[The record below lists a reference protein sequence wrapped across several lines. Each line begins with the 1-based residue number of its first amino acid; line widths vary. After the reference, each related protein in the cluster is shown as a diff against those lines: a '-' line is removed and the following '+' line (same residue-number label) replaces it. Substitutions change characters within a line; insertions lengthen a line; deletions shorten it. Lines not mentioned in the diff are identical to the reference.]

1 MNYTRRLLKYLLVY
15 KGRLILAAVCGG
27 LMTGCTLLMAQFTN
41 WFLAACGDK
50 PVTDNIVVK
59 YGIEHGWFAASQA
72 KMALVWSVAIL
83 FVLIYIPKGL
93 FAYFN
98 GYLIAS
104 ATSRVGTDLR
114 ADIFAHVQR
123 LPLRFFH
130 SSRVGDIMSRM
141 SNDVFLIQNSST
153 IVVQAIEGPITIIGG
168 LGRMFWINWKLTTLT
183 AFFVPLMAIAIDR
196 LTKKIRPLT
205 TITQQSLADVNASVE
220 ESITGMRIIKAF
232 GTEKQE
238 IKRFNAVNLRNL
250 VAALRFWRRNML
262 VVPAVEVMGGLA
274 TALMMSLGGLMVVR
288 GSITFPRLGEFIL
301 LAFIVAGAAKQIGRL
316 SVTYQQ
322 TIAAGARIFEVIDT
336 PPEVIC
342 DLDKVELKDVKGLVE
357 FRDVSFEYNEGE
369 KVLNR
374 ISFTINPGE
383 VVAIVGPSG
392 AGKSTVADL
401 IPRFYDVTEG
411 QILVE
416 GHDVRDIKLS
426 SLREQTAMVPQQII
440 LFGGS
445 IAENIAYGRSGASI
459 EEIIEVAK
467 AANAHDFIM
476 ECPNGYDTVL
486 GERGTGLSGG
496 QQQRISIARALLKN
510 PRILI
515 LDEATSSL
523 DAASEQIVQDALER
537 LMKNRSTLVIAHRL
551 STVKN
556 ADRILVL
563 DQGRILEAGEFDQLV
578 KSGGVFSQ
586 LYNTQ
591 FRSQEETDVGA
602 GSS

>member
-1 MNYTRRLLKYLLVY
+1 MSYTRRLLQYLMVY

-27 LMTGCTLLMAQFTN
+27 FMTGCTLLMAQFTN

-50 PVTDNIVVK
+50 PVTDNILVK
-59 YGIEHGWFAASQA
+59 IGIAHGWFTASQA
-72 KMALVWSVAIL
+72 NMALVWSVAIL
-83 FVLIYIPKGL
+83 FVLLYFPKGL

-104 ATSRVGTDLR
+104 ATNRVGTDLR
-114 ADIFAHVQR
+114 ADIFAHIQR

-141 SNDVFLIQNSST
+141 SNDVFLIQNSSS
-153 IVVQAIEGPITIIGG
+153 IVVLAIEGPITIVGG
-168 LGRMFWINWKLTTLT
+168 LGRMFWISWKLTALT

-205 TITQQSLADVNASVE
+205 TITQQSLADVNAAVE

-238 IKRFNAVNLRNL
+238 VKRFNAVNMRNL
-250 VAALRFWRRNML
+250 VAALRFWRRNLL
-262 VVPAVEVMGGLA
+262 VAPAVEVMGGFA

-301 LAFIVAGAAKQIGRL
+301 LAFIVAGAAKHIGRL

-322 TIAAGARIFEVIDT
+322 TVAAGARIFEVIDT
-336 PPEVIC
+336 PPEVVC
-342 DLDKVELKDVKGLVE
+342 GQNDVELEDVKGLIE
-357 FRDVSFEYNEGE
+357 FRDVSFEYNKGE
-369 KVLNR
+369 TVLDR

-401 IPRFYDVTEG
+401 IPRFYDVTNG
-411 QILVE
+411 RILVE
-416 GHDVRDIKLS
+416 GHDIRDIKLS

-440 LFGGS
+440 LFGGT
-445 IAENIAYGRSGASI
+445 IAENIAYGRPGASI
-459 EEIIEVAK
+459 DEIIEVAK
-467 AANAHDFIM
+467 AANAHDFIV
-476 ECPNGYDTVL
+476 ECPHGYDTIL

-523 DAASEQIVQDALER
+523 DAASEQVVQDALER

-563 DQGRILEAGEFDQLV
+563 DQGRILEAGGFDHLV

-591 FRSQEETDVGA
+591 FRSQEATDVGA
-602 GSS
+602 GST